1 MGQVA
6 GEEPVDD
13 DGDGDGDGDGDEDD
27 DKGEEFSLRTI
38 AMKILMTLLM
48 MTIMTIM

>member
-13 DGDGDGDGDGDEDD
+13 DDDDGDEYD
-27 DKGEEFSLRTI
+27 DKGEEPSLWTN

-48 MTIMTIM
+48 MAITMTLM